1 MIMNELNLNGAV
13 NLRDLGGLPTVQ
25 GKKTKKGKLYRSGS
39 LDRLSSPE
47 IERLVEQG
55 ISLDIDLRGDEEVQR
70 WVDLLGADERV
81 RYEVVP
87 LLPSIKPE
95 ELPKILSAIY
105 LCTLDQSK
113 KDFYHIFSLMLENVE
128 KATLFHCS
136 LGKDRTGMVAALLF
150 LLAEVPRPL
159 IIEDYMQSQT
169 NLKGILEKMEEMN
182 DPALKVFLTARE
194 EDIVPFLDAIDDD
207 YGGVTGYFRE
217 IGFSDKE
224 IERIKAILV

>member
-39 LDRLSSPE
+39 LDRLASPE

-105 LCTLDQSK
+105 LWTLDQSK
-113 KDFYHIFSLMLENVE
+113 KDFYHIFSLMLENAE
-128 KATLFHCS
+128 KSTLFHCS

-194 EDIVPFLDAIDDD
+194 EDIVPFLDAIDED

>member
-39 LDRLSSPE
+39 LDRLASPE

-55 ISLDIDLRGDEEVQR
+55 ISLDIDLRGDEEVRR

-105 LCTLDQSK
+105 LWTLDQSK
-113 KDFYHIFSLMLENVE
+113 KDFYHIFSLMLENAE

-169 NLKGILEKMEEMN
+169 NLKRILEKMEEMN

-194 EDIVPFLDAIDDD
+194 EDIVPFLDAIDED

-224 IERIKAILV
+224 IERIKAIGV

>member
-1 MIMNELNLNGAV
+1 MNELNLNGAV

-39 LDRLSSPE
+39 LDRLASPE

-55 ISLDIDLRGDEEVQR
+55 ISVDIDLRGDEEVRR

-105 LCTLDQSK
+105 LWTLDQSK
-113 KDFYHIFSLMLENVE
+113 KDFYHIFSLMLENAE

-194 EDIVPFLDAIDDD
+194 EDIVPFLDAIDED

>member
-1 MIMNELNLNGAV
+1 MNELNLNGAV

-105 LCTLDQSK
+105 LWTLDQSK
-113 KDFYHIFSLMLENVE
+113 KDFYHIFSLMLENAE

-194 EDIVPFLDAIDDD
+194 EDIVPFLDAIDED
-207 YGGVTGYFRE
+207 YGGVAGYFRE